1 MMQPEESLL
10 LLTLFLV
17 FLVPLTIYCLV
28 LGSFNRRWSPV
39 VVSGVWDC
47 LGLFFAAS
55 GFFLV
60 VVPAMLHLIYL
71 KTTRDMANDA
81 ANIFDFEDLWLG
93 WWGVWATYYAL
104 LISGGALMLW
114 YRRRKTVIYNVDAE
128 EFKGVFGRVL
138 SRLGLEATRSG
149 NRMVLGPAGGGD
161 TTQLLPD
168 EGIVE
173 SPLPAA
179 KLEAVN
185 DLPPAL
191 VQIDP
196 FPALAH
202 VTLHWHTAETP
213 LRLQVERALTQA
225 LRQVQTRDNP
235 AGSWI
240 LGIGGIL
247 LGFVFLIVLV
257 LIMLAY
263 FPPRR
268 W

>member
-1 MMQPEESLL
+1 M

-17 FLVPLTIYCLV
+17 FLVPVTLYCLV

-60 VVPAMLHLIYL
+60 VVPAMLHLTYL
-71 KTTRDMANDA
+71 KTVREA
-81 ANIFDFEDLWLG
+81 AIEVDHLEDLWLG
-93 WWGVWATYYAL
+93 WWGIWLIYYGLLVSGAAL
-104 LISGGALMLW
+104 ILW
-114 YRRRKTVIYNVDAE
+114 FRRRKTVIYNVDVDD
-128 EFKGVFGRVL
+128 FKKHFAAIL
-138 SRLGLEATRSG
+138 SRLGLEATHSGAHLLLRSASG
-149 NRMVLGPAGGGD
+149 ED
-161 TTQLLPD
+161 STQLLPE
-168 EGIVE
+168 EGSIRQA
-173 SPLPAA
+173 LPGKPAPA
-179 KLEAVN
+179 SH
-185 DLPPAL
+185 LPSAL
-191 VQIDP
+191 VRIDP

-202 VTLHWHTAETP
+202 VTLHWESANAP
-213 LRLQVERALTQA
+213 LRHEVERALIQA
-225 LRQVQTRDNP
+225 LKHVQTRDNP

-247 LGFVFLIVLV
+247 LGFGFLIILVLV
-257 LIMLAY
+257 MIAY